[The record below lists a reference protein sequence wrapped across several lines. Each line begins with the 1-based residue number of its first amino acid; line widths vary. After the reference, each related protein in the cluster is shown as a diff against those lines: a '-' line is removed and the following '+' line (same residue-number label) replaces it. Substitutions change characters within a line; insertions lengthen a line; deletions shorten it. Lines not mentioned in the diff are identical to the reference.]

1 MTGGI
6 PALRDQTVVES
17 LSDSGSPYLITYG
30 EFDTVF
36 TEQGRLMYKISL
48 LRLAQRELVRLPVGI
63 QAVLI
68 KAMDELEACGHELRE
83 PYVRDMGQ
91 GLKELRV
98 SAKEGIGRGFFF
110 CHLHRQVYIIH
121 LLQKKHRKPQD
132 GH

>member
-1 MTGGI
+1 
-6 PALRDQTVVES
+6 
-17 LSDSGSPYLITYG
+17 
-30 EFDTVF
+30 
-36 TEQGRLMYKISL
+36 MYKISL

-98 SAKEGIGRGFFF
+98 SAKEGIGRGF
-110 CHLHRQVYIIH
+110 
-121 LLQKKHRKPQD
+121 LLPPPSAGLYHSPPTEKTQKTPRRTLILAYRRMKELKRRLQS
-132 GH
+132 

>member
-1 MTGGI
+1 
-6 PALRDQTVVES
+6 
-17 LSDSGSPYLITYG
+17 
-30 EFDTVF
+30 
-36 TEQGRLMYKISL
+36 MYKISL

-110 CHLHRQVYIIH
+110 CHSIGRFISFTSYR
-121 LLQKKHRKPQD
+121 KKHRKPQD